1 MRDMNMKLL
10 ALTSSPEENSGLL
23 ARISGALSAFTEG
36 DTAFEQF
43 STLKAMLP
51 SLAEALKNTECIV
64 LAIDKA
70 KYNTSRAKLCTALG
84 VQTEQN
90 TEIYALLSEN
100 TGLSP
105 EEKVKNAAVPAN
117 AECFFSEDGMYPGFA
132 VQKGTQ
138 VLVFLPLDEE
148 RLGHILKAGLV
159 PYLMRQEVAP
169 AADTEEPAPQAE
181 EMSAPEEP
189 AEEEQTPND
198 ADMFQTDVMCHAVN
212 ILRETGAKVAVS
224 GTLYAEEIKKLGES
238 VADFAEFFVFTP
250 HVEDKGDY
258 NLTDYVALTAKAAK
272 ELAGAQFGAS
282 ISEIGT
288 GDGGDY
294 ICITVADEK
303 TAVVRKLYR
312 EDGESAA
319 DFVKDAAEELVELI
333 GEKAGGKGAV
343 GIEVSGLDAPA
354 EKSFLAK
361 PAGKITLSVI
371 ALVLVAAI
379 TVGCVF
385 FVREK
390 KARDEARKA
399 AEAAASTT
407 TEPVSVSEPEA
418 EIDTVPMSQFMYN
431 EMLSGV
437 QETPAEVTTGTASG
451 TAIDTSGNNAEPQN
465 EIPSEL
471 IVNGKKMDAKEAVAR
486 MIEAEVGAETQPEAL
501 KAQTVAIY
509 TFLKY
514 RNTNWKITGV
524 TLAQDY
530 SDEVY
535 NAVRAVFGEYLSF
548 GNNPAFTPYFKLSA
562 GRTTPADIVYGQNFP
577 YLRAVECVTDKTQ
590 EGYKTELI
598 FSADDMKAMLTAYDA
613 ELAFAEDP
621 AEWIKVTK
629 HDGAVNTGIGYVEA
643 VSVCGKEISGI
654 EFIEKVMAGK
664 NLQSQCFAVTYNT
677 PTNEFTVETYGIGY
691 GVGMSLAG
699 ADKMAA
705 TGSTYAQIL
714 AKFYSG
720 TQLTA

>member
-1 MRDMNMKLL
+1 MRDMNMKLM
-10 ALTSSPEENSGLL
+10 ALTPSAEANSGLL
-23 ARISGALSAFTEG
+23 ARISGALGAFSES

-43 STLKAMLP
+43 MTLKAMLP
-51 SLAEALKNTECIV
+51 SLAEALKNAECIV

-70 KYNTSRAKLCTALG
+70 KYNTARAKLCAALG
-84 VQTEQN
+84 LKTEQN
-90 TEIYALLSEN
+90 AEIYALLSEN

-105 EEKVKNAAVPAN
+105 EEKVKNAAVPVS
-117 AECFFSEDGMYPGFA
+117 AECFLSEDGMYPGFS

-138 VLVFLPLDEE
+138 VLVFLPLDED

-169 AADTEEPAPQAE
+169 AAKPETPVPQAE
-181 EMSAPEEP
+181 VTPAPEVQ
-189 AEEEQTPND
+189 AEAEQTSD
-198 ADMFQTDVMCHAVN
+198 DGDLFQTDVMCHTVN
-212 ILRETGAKVAVS
+212 ILREAGVKVAVS
-224 GTLYAEEIKKLGES
+224 GTPYAEEIKKLGES
-238 VADFAEFFVFTP
+238 VADFSEFFVFTP

-294 ICITVADEK
+294 ICITVADDR

-312 EDGESAA
+312 EDDESIA

-343 GIEVSGLDAPA
+343 GIEVAGLESPA
-354 EKSFLAK
+354 EKSFLSK

-371 ALVLVAAI
+371 AVVLVAAI

-385 FVREK
+385 FVKEK

-399 AEAAASTT
+399 AETVAPKT

-418 EIDTVPMSQFMYN
+418 VMDTVPMSQFMYN

-437 QETPAEVTTGTASG
+437 REAPAETTASAATG
-451 TAIDTSGNNAEPQN
+451 TAIDTSKTATEPQD
-465 EIPSEL
+465 EIPAEM

-486 MIEAEVGAETQPEAL
+486 MIEAESGADTQPEAL

-524 TLAQDY
+524 TLAPEY

-548 GNNPAFTPYFKLSA
+548 GNQAAFTPYFKLSA

-577 YLRAVECVTDKTQ
+577 YLRAVECMTDKTQ
-590 EGYKTELI
+590 DGYKTELI

-613 ELAFAEDP
+613 GLAFSEKPD
-621 AEWIKVTK
+621 EWLKVTK
-629 HDGAVNTGIGYVEA
+629 HDGAVNTGIGYVETI
-643 VSVCGKEISGI
+643 SVCGKEISGI
-654 EFIEKVMAGK
+654 EFIEKVLAGK

-677 PTNEFTVETYGIGY
+677 PTNEFTVESYGVGY